1 MNPWLVL
8 SRREFDGERPDGIFE
23 DVRFP
28 ERLAENVIGAFSS
41 RGELVLDPFAGYG
54 TTALVALR
62 MGRRAISVELLAER
76 AESIRRR
83 VAAPTVITGDA
94 RDLPM
99 LVSEPIDLCFTSPPY
114 MTRTRHPQNPL
125 TGYTTLDGKYSTYLD
140 ELESVFASVA
150 RLLRPGGHLV
160 INVATTINADGIT
173 PLAQDIAERVSAHL
187 VRRTDLRIAWD
198 ETPAGIIDDRCL
210 VFEKR
215 APSVRAHNR

>member
-23 DVRFP
+23 DVRFS

-215 APSVRAHNR
+215 APSSRAPR